1 MLERL
6 ARVRPHAVAGDRA
19 ALALVEA
26 LSERE
31 RTVLRYL
38 DTALSYREIAEDLY
52 VSLNTVKTHVKN
64 VIRKLEVGSRDEA
77 VARARELGYL

>member
-1 MLERL
+1 M
-6 ARVRPHAVAGDRA
+6 VTGGVATA
-19 ALALVEA
+19 AAPVDA

-38 DTALSYREIAEDLY
+38 ATALSYREIAEELY
-52 VSLNTVKTHVKN
+52 VSINTVKTHVKN
-64 VIRKLEVGSRDEA
+64 VIRKLGVGSRAEA